1 LNQYN
6 TKPSPKDDEEMAP
19 EDSTNGS
26 PTKREQT
33 PVTAGEASGFA
44 RAGGHQIK
52 NTQAMVDAFEGTEGF
67 KTAGNGKK
75 LEMKVPLRSEDFSFL
90 KKTKVKFNCVDL

>member
-1 LNQYN
+1 
-6 TKPSPKDDEEMAP
+6 MAP

-33 PVTAGEASGFA
+33 PVTVGEASGFA

-52 NTQAMVDAFEGTEGF
+52 NKQAIADAFSGTEGF
-67 KTAGNGKK
+67 KAAGNGKK
-75 LEMKVPLRSEDFSFL
+75 LEMKVPARCEDFSFL

>member
-1 LNQYN
+1 
-6 TKPSPKDDEEMAP
+6 MAP

-44 RAGGHQIK
+44 RAGSGGHQIK
-52 NTQAMVDAFEGTEGF
+52 NTKAIVDAFEGTEGF

-75 LEMKVPLRSEDFSFL
+75 LELKGPLRCEDFSFL
-90 KKTKVKFNCVDL
+90 KKTRVKFNCVDLQITEY